1 MPTEIYLLL
10 APEGQKRTGGLLL
23 GILNKGNLNTSP
35 FCLWYSPSD
44 TTAPATG
51 LISPTQLVAIA
62 ERYWDIKLIV
72 ATLPPCEHRHLYPLT
87 LLLKITV

>member
-1 MPTEIYLLL
+1 MKINVYHLQKNDSDSSIQVPTEMYLLL
-10 APEGQKRTGGLLL
+10 ALEGQERTGGLLL

-51 LISPTQLVAIA
+51 LISPT
-62 ERYWDIKLIV
+62 
-72 ATLPPCEHRHLYPLT
+72 
-87 LLLKITV
+87 